1 MSEPKP
7 TVYVLHGDDHFGIMN
22 FIDDVIN
29 KMGDPVTAQMNIS
42 RLQAG
47 VDAEGEIRSAC
58 LAIPFL
64 TDRRLVIVMGY
75 ENYLQKMDSEFGR
88 DPDAKKRKEGRIHE
102 ILDFYRGIPQS
113 TALLLVLED
122 EWTREKGT
130 WSWKVLPAKH
140 WLQAWVE
147 NNKAT
152 AYYHAFALPRG
163 RDMAAWITNQ
173 AKKMGGQISP
183 SAAQAL
189 ANTIG
194 NDTQLA
200 HNELDKLFTYVNK
213 QRAVEVVDVE
223 TLTAPIIKESVFE
236 LADAIGQRD
245 CRRALDA
252 LHELLTEST
261 SEELIGMVIRQFR
274 LLIII
279 KEALGTAMSLTE
291 MTGLI
296 KLPAG
301 IVEKYITQAKGY
313 SMAELKGI
321 YQRLLALDLSNK
333 TGQMQPNLAL
343 ETFIVSVASQSKT
356 T

>member
-1 MSEPKP
+1 MNESKP
-7 TVYVLHGDDHFGIMN
+7 TVYLLHGDDHFGIMN
-22 FIDDVIN
+22 FIDGVVK

-42 RLQAG
+42 RLQSG
-47 VDAEGEIRSAC
+47 LDSESEIRSAC

-75 ENYLQKMDSEFGR
+75 EEGIRKIDSDVGR
-88 DPDAKKRKEGRIHE
+88 DSISKKRKEGRIQE
-102 ILDFYRGIPQS
+102 ALEFLGSIPQT
-113 TALLLVLED
+113 TALLLVIED
-122 EWTREKGT
+122 EWIRERGT
-130 WSWKVLPAKH
+130 WSWKTLPPKH
-140 WLQAWVE
+140 WLLNWVE
-147 NNKAT
+147 DNKALT
-152 AYYHAFALPRG
+152 YYHVFALPRG
-163 RDMAAWITNQ
+163 RDMTSWIISQ

-189 ANTIG
+189 ANAIG
-194 NDTQLA
+194 NDTQMA

-213 QRAVEVVDVE
+213 QRAVEVSDVE
-223 TLTAPIIKESVFE
+223 ALTAPIIKESIFE
-236 LADAIGQRD
+236 LADAVGQRD

-291 MTGLI
+291 MTVLI

-301 IVEKYITQAKGY
+301 IVEKYINQAKGF
-313 SMAELKGI
+313 SLTELTGV
-321 YQRLLALDLSNK
+321 YQHLLALDLSNK

-343 ETFIVSVASQSKT
+343 ETFIVSLASQGRDV
-356 T
+356 

>member
-7 TVYVLHGDDHFGIMN
+7 TVYILHGDDHFGIMN
-22 FIDDVIN
+22 FIDGLIG
-29 KMGDPVTAQMNIS
+29 KMGDPTMAQMNIS

-75 ENYLQKMDSEFGR
+75 EDYLRKMVSDVGR
-88 DPDAKKRKEGRIHE
+88 DTDAKKRKDGRINE
-102 ILDFYRGIPQS
+102 ILGFLSNIPQS
-113 TALLLVLED
+113 TALLLVIED

-130 WSWKVLPAKH
+130 WSWKALPAKH
-140 WLQAWVE
+140 WLQTWVE

-163 RDMAAWITNQ
+163 RDMNAWITNQ

-189 ANTIG
+189 ANAIG

-200 HNELDKLFTYVNK
+200 HHELDKLFTYVNK
-213 QRAVEVVDVE
+213 QHAVEVADVE
-223 TLTAPIIKESVFE
+223 ILTTPIIKESVFE
-236 LADAIGQRD
+236 MADAIGQRD

-252 LHELLTEST
+252 LHELLTETT
-261 SEELIGMVIRQFR
+261 SEELIGMIIRQFR

-291 MTGLI
+291 MTGLVR
-296 KLPAG
+296 LPAG

-313 SMAELKGI
+313 SLVELKGI

-343 ETFIVSVASQSKT
+343 ETFIVSLASQIKNN
-356 T
+356 